1 MNVLFITGS
10 ARSNGITAKL
20 CDTVADAMPDANVTV
35 MRAHELDIKHCTG
48 CSSCAASGK
57 CAINDDMG
65 RIYST
70 ADNADIIV
78 LATPVYFSGPS
89 SIMKQ
94 IIDRFQCVW
103 AAGKGKKRKGKSVAL
118 IVAGGDPVPVF
129 QNTISIAKAFASTV
143 GAEWAGELKVSDTDG
158 MKEIPENVIREAQ
171 RFGSDIVKK
180 YSGA

>member
-20 CDTVADAMPDANVTV
+20 CDIAASAMPGADVTV
-35 MRAHELDIKHCTG
+35 IRAHESDIKHCTG
-48 CSSCAASGK
+48 CGSCAASGK
-57 CAINDDMG
+57 CVIKDDMG
-65 RIYST
+65 KIYRA
-70 ADNADIIV
+70 ADNADVIV
-78 LATPVYFSGPS
+78 LATPIYFSGPS

-94 IIDRFQCVW
+94 VIDRFQCVW
-103 AAGKGKKRKGKSVAL
+103 SAGKGKKKKGKNVAL
-118 IVAGGDPVPVF
+118 IAAGGDPVPVF